1 MVKQQGGIS
10 GQKIIM
16 EKEASTENFFNIL
29 GIDVPIRGIV
39 GLDLR

>member
-16 EKEASTENFFNIL
+16 EKEASTEKFSTFW
-29 GIDVPIRGIV
+29 
-39 GLDLR
+39 GLMCQLKA

>member
-16 EKEASTENFFNIL
+16 EKEASDNDGKMMMEAWWWGKQWKT
-29 GIDVPIRGIV
+29 D
-39 GLDLR
+39 